1 MPHTLKLGFTS
12 FGRLRGV
19 LITFCAEN
27 VKFGPATQKALSPLG
42 DLVRRAAAADRFT
55 GKNGSTLDIIAPAGL
70 NVPRL
75 VVVGTGKESDLKDRD
90 ITRLGGIARGKVPKS
105 ATQATI
111 FTEFAG
117 RALKAEQ
124 VANLALGVQLR
135 DYAFD
140 RYKTKRKEDEE
151 RADKIEVNLA
161 CANPSAAEKAW
172 ARTMAIGDGV
182 VMARDLVNEPA
193 NVLYPGEFARRASGL
208 RKLGVLVEVLD
219 VAAMK
224 KLGFQRDKDYTMLY
238 VGNSPLRMIALE
250 QGRVDASIFSPQ
262 QQIVLASKGYPLL
275 TDVGRLLPEVPALI
289 LSAMREKTK
298 SNPEQAVRFLRAMQ
312 QAMNL
317 IRNDPDRALEDA
329 RKQRYSGDFK
339 MEREALK
346 YYYDA
351 YSIVFGAA
359 NLDLPQAFAHP

>member
-1 MPHTLKLGFTS
+1 MLGGRAVDLLRFQPNALCANGAARRIWRPENPDRGRTERCRTPSSSASPHS
-12 FGRLRGV
+12 RRLRGV

-90 ITRLGGIARGKVPKS
+90 IIKLGGIARGKVPKS
-105 ATQATI
+105 ATRGDDLHRI
-111 FTEFAG
+111 CRGG
-117 RALKAEQ
+117 RSRPSRSP
-124 VANLALGVQLR
+124 NLALGVRLR

-151 RADKIEVNLA
+151 RADKIEVNFA

-193 NVLYPGEFARRASGL
+193 E
-208 RKLGVLVEVLD
+208 
-219 VAAMK
+219 
-224 KLGFQRDKDYTMLY
+224 
-238 VGNSPLRMIALE
+238 
-250 QGRVDASIFSPQ
+250 
-262 QQIVLASKGYPLL
+262 
-275 TDVGRLLPEVPALI
+275 
-289 LSAMREKTK
+289 
-298 SNPEQAVRFLRAMQ
+298 
-312 QAMNL
+312 
-317 IRNDPDRALEDA
+317 RALS
-329 RKQRYSGDFK
+329 RGS
-339 MEREALK
+339 
-346 YYYDA
+346 
-351 YSIVFGAA
+351 SPAA
-359 NLDLPQAFAHP
+359 HRA